1 MNLIKNIPGPVLIF
15 MGALSL
21 SFGGLLVKSFEG
33 STLWQILFWRS
44 LFFSLTVLAFLII
57 SYKKKTFQ
65 AFYESGLPGF
75 FGGIIL
81 SFGFCGYVFAMYNT
95 TVANT
100 NFIISLQILFLA
112 IFGYFFLK
120 EKISAITLTSIV
132 LAISGVFLMVGNSL
146 SPGELSGNLAAFTMP
161 ITFAVL
167 IMIVRKFPTVDMVPA
182 QFVAGVSS
190 CLIGFLLSTKIMISP
205 NDIFLGFLAGFFQV
219 GFGFI
224 FITIG
229 ARTTPSAMVGIIM
242 LSESVLGP
250 IWAFLF
256 VSERP
261 SIFGLIGGAIILSA
275 VLLQFYSLLKKS
287 KKSVSNWHLNVVVTL
302 FGYGRDYRIS

>member
-1 MNLIKNIPGPVLIF
+1 MNILKSLPGPLLIF
-15 MGALSL
+15 FGALSL
-21 SFGGLLVKSFEG
+21 SFGGLIVKSFEG
-33 STLWQILFWRS
+33 ATLWQILFWRS
-44 LFFSLTVLAFLII
+44 LFFSLTVLTFLII
-57 SYKKKTFQ
+57 TYKSKVLKS
-65 AFYESGLPGF
+65 FYNSGLPGF
-75 FGGIIL
+75 VGGLIL
-81 SFGFCGYVFAMYNT
+81 SIGFCGYVFAMYNT

-112 IFGYFFLK
+112 IFGFFFLK
-120 EKISAITLTSIV
+120 EKINSITLISII
-132 LAISGVFLMVGNSL
+132 LAMSGVLLMVGNSL

-167 IMIVRKFPTVDMVPA
+167 IMIVRKFPSVDMVPA
-182 QFVAGVSS
+182 QFVAGISS
-190 CLIGFLLSTKIMISP
+190 CLIGLSFSPTIMISP
-205 NDIFLGFLAGFFQV
+205 HDIFLGFLAGFFQI

-256 VSERP
+256 VNEIP
-261 SIFGLIGGAIILSA
+261 SLYGLIGGAIILFA
-275 VLLQFYSLLKKS
+275 VLLQFYTLLKKP
-287 KKSVSNWHLNVVVTL
+287 KAIVSN
-302 FGYGRDYRIS
+302 

>member
-1 MNLIKNIPGPVLIF
+1 MNLVKNIPGPVLIF

-120 EKISAITLTSIV
+120 EKISTITLTSIV

-182 QFVAGVSS
+182 QFVAGISS
-190 CLIGFLLSTKIMISP
+190 CLIGFLLSNKLMISSH
-205 NDIFLGFLAGFFQV
+205 DIFLGFLAGFFQV

-229 ARTTPSAMVGIIM
+229 ARSTPSAMVGVIM

-261 SIFGLIGGAIILSA
+261 SMFGLIGGSIILFA
-275 VLLQFYSLLKKS
+275 VLLQFYSLLSLKK
-287 KKSVSNWHLNVVVTL
+287 KVSN
-302 FGYGRDYRIS
+302 

>member
-1 MNLIKNIPGPVLIF
+1 MTILKSLPGPLLIF
-15 MGALSL
+15 LGALSL
-21 SFGGLLVKSFEG
+21 SFGGLIVKSFEG
-33 STLWQILFWRS
+33 ATLWQILFWRS
-44 LFFSLTVLAFLII
+44 LFFSLTVLTFLII
-57 SYKKKTFQ
+57 TYKSKVLKS
-65 AFYESGLPGF
+65 FYVSGLPGLI
-75 FGGIIL
+75 GGLIL
-81 SFGFCGYVFAMYNT
+81 SIGFCGYVFAMYNT

-112 IFGYFFLK
+112 IFGFFFLK
-120 EKISAITLTSIV
+120 EKINLITLISII
-132 LAISGVFLMVGNSL
+132 LAMSGVLLMVGNSL

-167 IMIVRKFPTVDMVPA
+167 IMIVRKFPSVDMVPA
-182 QFVAGVSS
+182 QFVAGISS
-190 CLIGFLLSTKIMISP
+190 CLIGLSFSPTIMISP
-205 NDIFLGFLAGFFQV
+205 HDIFLGFLAGFFQI

-256 VSERP
+256 VSEIP
-261 SIFGLIGGAIILSA
+261 SLYGLIGGAIILFA
-275 VLLQFYSLLKKS
+275 VLLQFYTLLKKP
-287 KKSVSNWHLNVVVTL
+287 KVTVSN
-302 FGYGRDYRIS
+302 